1 MPNLRRIAVAFGSNL
16 GDRRGTILAA
26 AEDVGRLLSNFT
38 LSSLIETLPV
48 GSGLEHDPSYLNAVG
63 VGVSDASARE
73 LLAELMAIEHAT
85 GRTRPYPGAPRVL
98 DLDLILAGDDVIDE
112 PGLQVPHPRFRERSF
127 VLEPLAQIAP
137 DLRDPVTGLTMGE
150 LVGRSKE
157 EGRRKRVKGRAAAWR
172 GGLDLDS

>member
-1 MPNLRRIAVAFGSNL
+1 MIHQSVMVKPNLRRIVVAFGSNL

-26 AEDVGRLLSNFT
+26 ADDVGRILSNFT

-48 GSGLEHDPSYLNAVG
+48 GSGLERDPSYLNAVG

-112 PGLQVPHPRFRERSF
+112 PGLQVPHPRFRERQF
-127 VLEPLAQIAP
+127 VLEPLAADRAGP
-137 DLRDPVTGLTMGE
+137 ARPGDGHDGGGV
-150 LVGRSKE
+150 VGRLS
-157 EGRRKRVKGRAAAWR
+157 EGREKDKR
-172 GGLDLDS
+172 